1 MPHTL
6 GDIQQTEQWWLIK
19 IEWSKVQR
27 PNQEI
32 KPIGPG
38 EFWRSMWSEI
48 PGPGWGRSRQDTK
61 KQKDN
66 FIYTDDPLP
75 SNLLLSSTAQTT
87 QHQTKKP
94 AVSSR
99 VALGENPRVLCSETS
114 QGTGNCLSPCSP
126 MVGWC
131 WGKNSLRVW
140 VPSRHAGVSASN
152 VKASLTLS
160 SSLSQRHEFFN
171 FGVNLQAR

>member
-1 MPHTL
+1 MMEKARECLHKLRDTTHFGRHTAD
-6 GDIQQTEQWWLIK
+6 GTVVTDKNRMEQ
-19 IEWSKVQR
+19 VQR

-38 EFWRSMWSEI
+38 ELWRSVWSEI

-66 FIYTDDPLP
+66 FMYTDDPPP

-87 QHQTKKP
+87 QHLTKKP
-94 AVSSR
+94 EVSSR
-99 VALGENPRVLCSETS
+99 MALGETPRVSCSETS

-126 MVGWC
+126 MVGWR
-131 WGKNSLRVW
+131 WGKNNLHVW
-140 VPSRHAGVSASN
+140 VLSQHAGVSASN

-160 SSLSQRHEFFN
+160 R
-171 FGVNLQAR
+171 